1 MVSAQIHRTI
11 SQQLVELLRM
21 DILSGKVR
29 PGEPLR
35 EEKVAKQYS
44 VSRGP
49 VREAL
54 VRLCHEGLLVSE
66 PNVGVRVASTPDSAM
81 RSLIIQTRLNIE
93 KFAVARMIDH
103 PDEEYLARLE
113 SALANLRTACEQGS
127 VEMLRRFDLE
137 FHRTII
143 EANGDK
149 ELLALWQPFVSRMML
164 HYDRLKDLMESYE
177 EHLAIFRAVAAR
189 DLEAAVAAL
198 EVNLRY

>member
-1 MVSAQIHRTI
+1 MASTQIHRTI

-66 PNVGVRVASTPDSAM
+66 PNVGVKVASTPDSAM
-81 RSLIIQTRLNIE
+81 RSLIIQTRLSIE
-93 KFAVARMIDH
+93 KFAIARMIDH
-103 PDEEYLARLE
+103 ADEEHLARLE
-113 SALANLRTACEQGS
+113 NALDNLRTACEKGS
-127 VEMLRRFDLE
+127 VEMLRRYDLE
-137 FHRTII
+137 FHRAII
-143 EANGDK
+143 EASGDK

-164 HYDRLKDLMESYE
+164 HYDRLRDLMESYE
-177 EHLAIFRAVAAR
+177 EHLAIFKAVVCH
-189 DLEAAVAAL
+189 DLDAAVAAL
-198 EVNLRY
+198 ELNLRY